1 MKIYFLVT
9 EGVGENFVTI
19 VSEKSLLEMF
29 EQYYGSLETA
39 EYHINRKFKW
49 AVDMS
54 KGSAKDIQTI
64 NLQNGHYYLCKSMAQ
79 VKSIKK
85 REIRLQI
92 EFLREQMDELYDMN
106 IESRV

>member
-9 EGVGENFVTI
+9 AGVGENFVTI
-19 VSEKSLLEMF
+19 VSEKSILEMF
-29 EQYYGSLETA
+29 EQYYRGFENA
-39 EYHINRKFKW
+39 EYYINTKFKW

-54 KGSAKDIQTI
+54 KGSAKDIESI
-64 NLQNGHYYLCKSMAQ
+64 SLQNGHYYLCKSMAQ

-85 REIRLQI
+85 QEIRLQI
-92 EFLREQMDELYDMN
+92 EYLREQMDELEDMN

>member
-19 VSEKSLLEMF
+19 VSEKSLFEMF
-29 EQYYGSLETA
+29 EQYYGILEDA
-39 EYHINRKFKW
+39 DINRKFKW

-54 KGSAKDIQTI
+54 KGSAKDIETI

-85 REIRLQI
+85 KEIRLQI
-92 EFLREQMDELYDMN
+92 EYLREQMDELEDMN